1 MSEKQVANTIHQDLP
16 AVCFLPNKN
25 KSQIQRQYT
34 HIVVLPQIRVNR
46 SFFFYFFFSI
56 ITILLILKT
65 TITCIINKMLGKE
78 NLI

>member
-46 SFFFYFFFSI
+46 SFFFIFFFSS
-56 ITILLILKT
+56 
-65 TITCIINKMLGKE
+65 
-78 NLI
+78 